1 MQKMRSKRAGFEDRK
16 KKNKQRDQGMEHKK
30 GDREMKKLRFYWTV
44 LSVKLM
50 TDMLQKG

>member
-1 MQKMRSKRAGFEDRK
+1 
-16 KKNKQRDQGMEHKK
+16 
-30 GDREMKKLRFYWTV
+30 MKKLSFLLTLFLLAAAVSIATMHSGGGDARQMTAFYWTV